1 MGAKAVLA
9 NFALFAKL
17 MPEYLENLQ
26 HYLTEWQATDSA
38 EMRKNTADEAHKS
51 KERLPQSA

>member
-17 MPEYLENLQ
+17 MPEYLANLQ
-26 HYLTEWQATDSA
+26 HYLTEWQATDSPENA
-38 EMRKNTADEAHKS
+38 QMYGG
-51 KERLPQSA
+51 